1 MSPPMTPPYHPTKP
15 RGLGKKIALISAG
28 GSFTCGFLALGL
40 ALWFW
45 VSHGATHVYTASLLA
60 TTFFFV
66 SAAVVLYGMSK
77 PQPLL
82 PPEENS

>member
-1 MSPPMTPPYHPTKP
+1 MNPSPTPTKP
-15 RGLGKKIALISAG
+15 RGIGKTIALICAG
-28 GSFTCGFLALGL
+28 CSLTCGVLALGL

-45 VSHGATHVYTASLLA
+45 MSHGAAHVYTASLFA

-66 SAAVVLYGMSK
+66 SAAVVLHAMSR

-82 PPEENS
+82 PPDEIA

>member
-1 MSPPMTPPYHPTKP
+1 MNPSLTPTKP
-15 RGLGKKIALISAG
+15 RGIGKKIALACAG
-28 GSFTCGFLALGL
+28 GSLACGFFALGL

-45 VSHGATHVYTASLLA
+45 VSHGAAHVYTASLLA

-66 SAAVVLYGMSK
+66 SAAVVLHAMSK

-82 PPEENS
+82 PPEENP

>member
-1 MSPPMTPPYHPTKP
+1 MSPLMTTPPTKP
-15 RGLGKKIALISAG
+15 RGIGKKIALVCAG
-28 GSFTCGFLALGL
+28 GSLACGFFALGL

-45 VSHGATHVYTASLLA
+45 MSHGAAHVYTASLFA

-66 SAAVVLYGMSK
+66 SAAVVLHAMSQ

-82 PPEENS
+82 PPEENP

>member
-1 MSPPMTPPYHPTKP
+1 MSPSPTPTQP
-15 RGLGKKIALISAG
+15 RGIGKTIALICAG
-28 GSFTCGFLALGL
+28 GSLACGFFALGL

-45 VSHGATHVYTASLLA
+45 MSHGIAHVYTASLLA

-66 SAAVVLYGMSK
+66 SAAVVLHAMSK

-82 PPEENS
+82 PPEENP

>member
-1 MSPPMTPPYHPTKP
+1 MNPSPTPTKP
-15 RGLGKKIALISAG
+15 RGIGKKIALVCAG
-28 GSFTCGFLALGL
+28 CSFTCGFLALGL

-66 SAAVVLYGMSK
+66 SAAVVLYEMSK

-82 PPEENS
+82 PPDETA